1 MIKALNKVKI
11 FSTELIITWFIPVLI
26 ILLWQIA
33 VQSGWLSTR
42 IMPAPLDVVNA
53 GITLA
58 ASGELLHHFSASLER
73 AVLGLLIGGS
83 IGFFLGF
90 ITGLSKIAQNLFD
103 STIQMIRNI
112 PL

>member
-1 MIKALNKVKI
+1 MINFLNGVRLYSI
-11 FSTELIITWFIPVLI
+11 DFLITWFIPILI
-26 ILLWQIA
+26 IVIWQIA

-58 ASGELLHHFSASLER
+58 ISGELYHHFSASLER

-90 ITGLSKIAQNLFD
+90 I
-103 STIQMIRNI
+103 
-112 PL
+112 